1 MLLFMLLFK
10 EAVVTFT
17 SLSSSVFIYIH
28 HILSSS
34 GKPLTTLLLKDDG
47 FFREKRS
54 VLIMSPSAATSR
66 SSSRFAIRRLLASA
80 REMAK
85 TTTLEGEQQREQHR
99 ARSMMQMS
107 SRAASN
113 VFASCSKRGGFLNGT
128 SNSDNNTT
136 LKRFWSSPF
145 SSSSSHFSPRKDA
158 LSGGEKIR
166 FGGKVDFGR
175 SQTRQSFSGT
185 CRWSGGG
192 GGASLETA
200 KRVWQK
206 DTYSLAPRT
215 MFIGTQVRTYAKSL
229 SQMKEAGLKAY
240 KPTTPG
246 FRGRVITDRSKL
258 WKGKPLKALTKGL
271 TKSGGRNNHGRITV
285 WHKGGGHKR
294 LYRVIDFKRDLFGVN
309 GVIRR
314 IEYDPN
320 RTTRIALVDYPD
332 GIKPRY
338 ILAPDGAKAGD
349 VISSRGGQ
357 PADGRDPS
365 SAIDVRPGNAM
376 PLSEMPIGTIVHN
389 VELVPGRGGA
399 LARSAGASATL
410 VKKGADGY
418 CAIKLPSGE
427 LRLVPSKCVATVG
440 VLSNREHQNTNM
452 GKAGAKRWKGV
463 RPTVRG
469 TAMNPIDHPHGGGE
483 GRSKGGNQSVSPWGV
498 NTKGKRTRNNKRT
511 DNMRLQRRPMNRKR
525 YPLLAK

>member
-1 MLLFMLLFK
+1 M
-10 EAVVTFT
+10 
-17 SLSSSVFIYIH
+17 VF
-28 HILSSS
+28 
-34 GKPLTTLLLKDDG
+34 
-47 FFREKRS
+47 
-54 VLIMSPSAATSR
+54 VN
-66 SSSRFAIRRLLASA
+66 
-80 REMAK
+80 
-85 TTTLEGEQQREQHR
+85 
-99 ARSMMQMS
+99 ARSPMYAS

-113 VFASCSKRGGFLNGT
+113 RTRRVRSGRAMLSLVLGSRPGSKGVPRVEVSRHRLLLLLLLLLLHASPHYLVYAEEVCYTQPFAG
-128 SNSDNNTT
+128 
-136 LKRFWSSPF
+136 
-145 SSSSSHFSPRKDA
+145 RKTPHHNH
-158 LSGGEKIR
+158 IR
-166 FGGKVDFGR
+166 H
-175 SQTRQSFSGT
+175 
-185 CRWSGGG
+185 
-192 GGASLETA
+192 
-200 KRVWQK
+200 
-206 DTYSLAPRT
+206 
-215 MFIGTQVRTYAKSL
+215 YAKSL

-271 TKSGGRNNHGRITV
+271 TKRGGRNNSGRITV

-294 LYRVIDFKRDLFGVN
+294 LYRMIDFKRDLFGVN

-338 ILAPDGAKAGD
+338 ILAPEGARAGD
-349 VISSRGGQ
+349 VVASSGGR
-357 PADGRDPS
+357 PTNSDDDSVS
-365 SAIDVRPGNAM
+365 SVSIDIRPGNAM

-440 VLSNREHQNTNM
+440 VLSNREHQNTIM
-452 GKAGAKRWKGV
+452 GKAGAKRWKGI

-483 GRSKGGNQSVSPWGV
+483 GRSKGNNQSVSPWGV

-511 DNMRLQRRPMNRKR
+511 ENMRLQRRPMNESVIRS
-525 YPLLAK
+525 

>member
-17 SLSSSVFIYIH
+17 SISSVFIYIH
-28 HILSSS
+28 HILSS

-47 FFREKRS
+47 FFRERKRS
-54 VLIMSPSAATSR
+54 VLIMLPSATTSR

-80 REMAK
+80 REMTK
-85 TTTLEGEQQREQHR
+85 TTTLEGEHREQHH

-128 SNSDNNTT
+128 SNSNNNNT

-145 SSSSSHFSPRKDA
+145 SSSCSPFSPRKET

-166 FGGKVDFGR
+166 FGGKVDGFR
-175 SQTRQSFSGT
+175 SQTRRSLSGT

-192 GGASLETA
+192 GGASLENA
-200 KRVWQK
+200 RRWQK
-206 DTYSLAPRT
+206 DTSNITPQMT
-215 MFIGTQVRTYAKSL
+215 MFGGTQVRTYAKSL
-229 SQMKEAGLKAY
+229 SKMKEAGLKAY

-357 PADGRDPS
+357 PADGRDAS

>member
-1 MLLFMLLFK
+1 MSK
-10 EAVVTFT
+10 GTRAARRAV
-17 SLSSSVFIYIH
+17 
-28 HILSSS
+28 
-34 GKPLTTLLLKDDG
+34 
-47 FFREKRS
+47 
-54 VLIMSPSAATSR
+54 
-66 SSSRFAIRRLLASA
+66 ASWWSK
-80 REMAK
+80 M
-85 TTTLEGEQQREQHR
+85 TTTTTTTSEGHR
-99 ARSMMQMS
+99 

-113 VFASCSKRGGFLNGT
+113 AFASCSHGGSALNA
-128 SNSDNNTT
+128 SNNIARSMS
-136 LKRFWSSPF
+136 KPF
-145 SSSSSHFSPRKDA
+145 QRLHEGQRAAGRYFSVEAFARSA
-158 LSGGEKIR
+158 SGAFAASASVAQRNGSR
-166 FGGKVDFGR
+166 
-175 SQTRQSFSGT
+175 
-185 CRWSGGG
+185 CGGG
-192 GGASLETA
+192 LAIAVGSRGAAEKPRSS
-200 KRVWQK
+200 VG
-206 DTYSLAPRT
+206 RT
-215 MFIGTQVRTYAKSL
+215 MYLNQVRAYAKSL

-258 WKGKPLKALTKGL
+258 WKGRPLKALTKGL
-271 TKSGGRNNHGRITV
+271 TKSGGRNNQGRITV

-294 LYRVIDFKRDLFGVN
+294 LYRIIDFKRDLYGVS

-349 VISSRGGQ
+349 VVSSKGGQ
-357 PADGRDPS
+357 PSDGAVTS
-365 SAIDVRPGNAM
+365 ITVDVRPGNAM
-376 PLSEMPIGTIVHN
+376 PLLDMPIGTIVHN

-418 CAIKLPSGE
+418 SAIKLPSGE
-427 LRLVPSKCVATVG
+427 LRLVLSKCVATVG

-483 GRSKGGNQSVSPWGV
+483 GRSKGNNQSVSPWGV

>member
-1 MLLFMLLFK
+1 MLHPTLCGTK
-10 EAVVTFT
+10 TPPRHN
-17 SLSSSVFIYIH
+17 H
-28 HILSSS
+28 HI
-34 GKPLTTLLLKDDG
+34 
-47 FFREKRS
+47 
-54 VLIMSPSAATSR
+54 
-66 SSSRFAIRRLLASA
+66 RR
-80 REMAK
+80 
-85 TTTLEGEQQREQHR
+85 
-99 ARSMMQMS
+99 
-107 SRAASN
+107 
-113 VFASCSKRGGFLNGT
+113 
-128 SNSDNNTT
+128 
-136 LKRFWSSPF
+136 
-145 SSSSSHFSPRKDA
+145 
-158 LSGGEKIR
+158 
-166 FGGKVDFGR
+166 
-175 SQTRQSFSGT
+175 
-185 CRWSGGG
+185 
-192 GGASLETA
+192 
-200 KRVWQK
+200 
-206 DTYSLAPRT
+206 
-215 MFIGTQVRTYAKSL
+215 YAKSL

-271 TKSGGRNNHGRITV
+271 TKRGGRNNSGRITV

-294 LYRVIDFKRDLFGVN
+294 LYRMIDFKRDLFGVN

-338 ILAPDGAKAGD
+338 ILAPEGARAGD
-349 VISSRGGQ
+349 VVSSSGGR
-357 PADGRDPS
+357 PTNSDDDSVS
-365 SAIDVRPGNAM
+365 SVSIDIRPGNAM

-440 VLSNREHQNTNM
+440 VLSNREHQNTIM
-452 GKAGAKRWKGV
+452 GKAGAKRWKGI

-483 GRSKGGNQSVSPWGV
+483 GRSKGNNQSVSPWGV

-511 DNMRLQRRPMNRKR
+511 ENMRLQRRPMNRKR

>member
-1 MLLFMLLFK
+1 MRCIRVVFCKSFLSLFPRKLSQNLI
-10 EAVVTFT
+10 
-17 SLSSSVFIYIH
+17 SLAH
-28 HILSSS
+28 H
-34 GKPLTTLLLKDDG
+34 T
-47 FFREKRS
+47 R
-54 VLIMSPSAATSR
+54 AR
-66 SSSRFAIRRLLASA
+66 SSSHTQKKRERFEEMTKGTRAARRAVASWWSK
-80 REMAK
+80 M
-85 TTTLEGEQQREQHR
+85 TTTTTTTTTASEGQR
-99 ARSMMQMS
+99 

-113 VFASCSKRGGFLNGT
+113 AFASCS
-128 SNSDNNTT
+128 
-136 LKRFWSSPF
+136 
-145 SSSSSHFSPRKDA
+145 
-158 LSGGEKIR
+158 SGGSLLNASNNIARSMSKPFER
-166 FGGKVDFGR
+166 LHEAQRAVGRCFSVEAFAQSANGAFAASASVAQRYGSRCGGGLAVVVGR
-175 SQTRQSFSGT
+175 SGSR
-185 CRWSGGG
+185 
-192 GGASLETA
+192 GATV
-200 KRVWQK
+200 KRRS
-206 DTYSLAPRT
+206 TIGRT
-215 MFIGTQVRTYAKSL
+215 MYFNQVRAYAKSL

-258 WKGKPLKALTKGL
+258 WKGRPLKALTKGL
-271 TKSGGRNNHGRITV
+271 TKSGGRNNQGRITV

-294 LYRVIDFKRDLFGVN
+294 LYRIIDFKRDLYGVS

-349 VISSRGGQ
+349 VVSSKGGQ
-357 PADGRDPS
+357 PSDGAETS
-365 SAIDVRPGNAM
+365 VAVDVRPGNAM
-376 PLSEMPIGTIVHN
+376 PLSDMPIGTIVHN

-418 CAIKLPSGE
+418 SAIKLPSGE
-427 LRLVPSKCVATVG
+427 LRLVLSKCVATVG

-483 GRSKGGNQSVSPWGV
+483 GRSKGNNQSVSPWGV

>member
-1 MLLFMLLFK
+1 MKDDARWYIVGVPLAHIVLYFMGIHFVLD
-10 EAVVTFT
+10 FT
-17 SLSSSVFIYIH
+17 SLFHSSPFVSSHSFPLWRSHHAALKGFDIVMSLSAVVGAFRAARRCVVSLRATTTMVFENAAR
-28 HILSSS
+28 S
-34 GKPLTTLLLKDDG
+34 TTLMV
-47 FFREKRS
+47 S
-54 VLIMSPSAATSR
+54 
-66 SSSRFAIRRLLASA
+66 
-80 REMAK
+80 
-85 TTTLEGEQQREQHR
+85 
-99 ARSMMQMS
+99 S

-113 VFASCSKRGGFLNGT
+113 SYASCSNALLTK
-128 SNSDNNTT
+128 SDGVARSRLASWVESMCAPRRSFAASAAPAPAAPAPAARNTT
-136 LKRFWSSPF
+136 LLFGLRGGSVVLHPTLCGTKTP
-145 SSSSSHFSPRKDA
+145 PRHNHH
-158 LSGGEKIR
+158 IR
-166 FGGKVDFGR
+166 R
-175 SQTRQSFSGT
+175 
-185 CRWSGGG
+185 
-192 GGASLETA
+192 
-200 KRVWQK
+200 
-206 DTYSLAPRT
+206 
-215 MFIGTQVRTYAKSL
+215 YAKSL

-271 TKSGGRNNHGRITV
+271 TKRGGRNNSGRITV

-294 LYRVIDFKRDLFGVN
+294 LYRMIDFKRDLFGVN

-338 ILAPDGAKAGD
+338 ILAPEGARAGD
-349 VISSRGGQ
+349 VVSSSGGR
-357 PADGRDPS
+357 PTNSDDDSVS
-365 SAIDVRPGNAM
+365 SVSIDIRPGNAM

-440 VLSNREHQNTNM
+440 VLSNREHQNTIM
-452 GKAGAKRWKGV
+452 GKAGAKRWKGI

-483 GRSKGGNQSVSPWGV
+483 GRSKGNNQSVSPWGV

-511 DNMRLQRRPMNRKR
+511 ENMRLQRRPMNRKR

>member
-1 MLLFMLLFK
+1 MFCKSFLFSVPRKLSKPHFFK
-10 EAVVTFT
+10 KRA
-17 SLSSSVFIYIH
+17 SSH
-28 HILSSS
+28 A
-34 GKPLTTLLLKDDG
+34 
-47 FFREKRS
+47 R
-54 VLIMSPSAATSR
+54 AR
-66 SSSRFAIRRLLASA
+66 SSSHAQKNGARFEEMSKGTRAARRAVASWWSK
-80 REMAK
+80 M
-85 TTTLEGEQQREQHR
+85 TTTTTTTSEGHR
-99 ARSMMQMS
+99 

-113 VFASCSKRGGFLNGT
+113 AFASCSHGGSALNASNNIARSMSKPFQRLHEARYFSVEAFARSANGAFAASVAQRNGSSRGGGLSAAVGRT
-128 SNSDNNTT
+128 GSRGAAE
-136 LKRFWSSPF
+136 K
-145 SSSSSHFSPRKDA
+145 PR
-158 LSGGEKIR
+158 SGAG
-166 FGGKVDFGR
+166 
-175 SQTRQSFSGT
+175 
-185 CRWSGGG
+185 
-192 GGASLETA
+192 
-200 KRVWQK
+200 
-206 DTYSLAPRT
+206 RT
-215 MFIGTQVRTYAKSL
+215 MYLNQVRAYAKSL

-246 FRGRVITDRSKL
+246 IRGRVITDRSKL
-258 WKGKPLKALTKGL
+258 WKGRPLKALTKGL
-271 TKSGGRNNHGRITV
+271 TKSGGRNNQGRITV

-294 LYRVIDFKRDLFGVN
+294 LYRIIDFKRDLYGVS

-349 VISSRGGQ
+349 VVSSKGGQ
-357 PADGRDPS
+357 PSDGAETS
-365 SAIDVRPGNAM
+365 VAVDVRPGNAM
-376 PLSEMPIGTIVHN
+376 PLSDMPIGTIVHN

-418 CAIKLPSGE
+418 SAIKLPSGE
-427 LRLVPSKCVATVG
+427 LRLVLSKCVATVG

-483 GRSKGGNQSVSPWGV
+483 GRSKGNNQSVSPWGV

>member
-1 MLLFMLLFK
+1 M
-10 EAVVTFT
+10 
-17 SLSSSVFIYIH
+17 SLSAIVAFRAARRCVVSRATRTQEMMMVF
-28 HILSSS
+28 
-34 GKPLTTLLLKDDG
+34 
-47 FFREKRS
+47 
-54 VLIMSPSAATSR
+54 VN
-66 SSSRFAIRRLLASA
+66 
-80 REMAK
+80 
-85 TTTLEGEQQREQHR
+85 
-99 ARSMMQMS
+99 ARSPMYAS

-113 VFASCSKRGGFLNGT
+113 SYASCSKRT
-128 SNSDNNTT
+128 SDVVT
-136 LKRFWSSPF
+136 
-145 SSSSSHFSPRKDA
+145 
-158 LSGGEKIR
+158 
-166 FGGKVDFGR
+166 R
-175 SQTRQSFSGT
+175 SRL
-185 CRWSGGG
+185 
-192 GGASLETA
+192 ASWVE
-200 KRVWQK
+200 RC
-206 DTYSLAPRT
+206 APRRSFAASAAALAAPAPAARISFGLRGGSVLHPT
-215 MFIGTQVRTYAKSL
+215 LCGTKTPHHNHIRHYAKSL

-271 TKSGGRNNHGRITV
+271 TKRGGRNNSGRITV

-294 LYRVIDFKRDLFGVN
+294 LYRMIDFKRDLFGVN

-338 ILAPDGAKAGD
+338 ILAPEGARAGD
-349 VISSRGGQ
+349 VVASSGGR
-357 PADGRDPS
+357 PTNSDDDSVS
-365 SAIDVRPGNAM
+365 SVSIDIRPGNAM
-376 PLSEMPIGTIVHN
+376 PLSEMPIGTTVHN

-440 VLSNREHQNTNM
+440 VLSNREHQNTIM
-452 GKAGAKRWKGV
+452 GKAGAKRWKGI

-483 GRSKGGNQSVSPWGV
+483 GRSKGNNQSVSPWGV

-511 DNMRLQRRPMNRKR
+511 ENMRLQRRPMNRKR

>member
-1 MLLFMLLFK
+1 MLLFK

-17 SLSSSVFIYIH
+17 SISSSVFIYIH

-47 FFREKRS
+47 FFRERRS
-54 VLIMSPSAATSR
+54 VLIMSPSATTSR
-66 SSSRFAIRRLLASA
+66 SSSRFVIRRLLASA

-145 SSSSSHFSPRKDA
+145 SFSSSHFSHARKDA

-175 SQTRQSFSGT
+175 SQTRQSLSGT

-206 DTYSLAPRT
+206 DTYSIAPRT

>member
-1 MLLFMLLFK
+1 M
-10 EAVVTFT
+10 
-17 SLSSSVFIYIH
+17 VF
-28 HILSSS
+28 
-34 GKPLTTLLLKDDG
+34 
-47 FFREKRS
+47 
-54 VLIMSPSAATSR
+54 VN
-66 SSSRFAIRRLLASA
+66 
-80 REMAK
+80 
-85 TTTLEGEQQREQHR
+85 
-99 ARSMMQMS
+99 ARSPMYAS

-113 VFASCSKRGGFLNGT
+113 SYASCSKRT
-128 SNSDNNTT
+128 SDVVTRSR
-136 LKRFWSSPF
+136 LASW
-145 SSSSSHFSPRKDA
+145 
-158 LSGGEKIR
+158 GER
-166 FGGKVDFGR
+166 
-175 SQTRQSFSGT
+175 
-185 CRWSGGG
+185 C
-192 GGASLETA
+192 
-200 KRVWQK
+200 
-206 DTYSLAPRT
+206 APRRSFAASAAALAAPASAARISFGLRAGGSVLHPT
-215 MFIGTQVRTYAKSL
+215 LCGTKTPHHNHIRHYAKSL

-271 TKSGGRNNHGRITV
+271 TKRGGRNNSGRITV

-294 LYRVIDFKRDLFGVN
+294 LYRMIDFKRDLFGVN

-338 ILAPDGAKAGD
+338 ILAPEGARAGD
-349 VISSRGGQ
+349 VVASSGGR
-357 PADGRDPS
+357 PTNSDDDSVS
-365 SAIDVRPGNAM
+365 SVSIDIRPGNAM
-376 PLSEMPIGTIVHN
+376 PLSEMPIGTTVHN

-440 VLSNREHQNTNM
+440 VLSNREHQNTIM
-452 GKAGAKRWKGV
+452 GKAGAKRWKGI

-483 GRSKGGNQSVSPWGV
+483 GRSKGNNQSVSPWGV

-511 DNMRLQRRPMNRKR
+511 ENMRLQRRPMNRKR